1 MTSRDAISRST
12 KRRVVL
18 SVALCAILASVAL
31 QSADADTGMV
41 VGHVAPASAREGHDL
56 MLPALVQSTCIV
68 GSCGAI
74 RFVVVYQVPEG
85 STFRVVMLPARKS
98 QLAGITIPGVD
109 VRAPR
114 IVYRLAAYQ
123 QRCLWHCLIA
133 SGETITYAVPVRRG

>member
-1 MTSRDAISRST
+1 MTSRDAVGRSS
-12 KRRVVL
+12 KRSVVL
-18 SVALCAILASVAL
+18 SVVLCAILASAAL
-31 QSADADTGMV
+31 QAAQADTGMV

-68 GSCGAI
+68 GSCGPI

-85 STFRVVMLPARKS
+85 STFRVVMLPAKKT
-98 QLAGITIPGVD
+98 QLAGIMIPGVD

-123 QRCLWHCLIA
+123 QRCVWHCSTA
-133 SGETITYAVPVRRG
+133 SGETITYTVPVRRG

>member
-1 MTSRDAISRST
+1 MDITSRST
-12 KRRVVL
+12 TRRLLLCVL
-18 SVALCAILASVAL
+18 LCAILASAAL
-31 QSADADTGMV
+31 QVAQADTGMV

-56 MLPALVQSTCIV
+56 TLPAFVQSTCTL

-74 RFVVVYQVPEG
+74 RFVVAYQIPEG
-85 STFRVVMLPARKS
+85 STFRVVMLPAQKA

-123 QRCLWHCLIA
+123 QRCFRHCSTA
-133 SGETITYAVPVRRG
+133 SGETITYTVPVRRG